1 MQFLHL
7 STACNNIIIILFDYF
22 MMYNVMDYIK
32 TVIRKYFSN
41 YIIYIKVDSK
51 RYKKL
56 KKGLNYKKKT
66 ISSKC

>member
-1 MQFLHL
+1 M
-7 STACNNIIIILFDYF
+7 I
-22 MMYNVMDYIK
+22 YNVMDYIK

-56 KKGLNYKKKT
+56 KKGLNYKKENDFFRMLNSYLKYIFT
-66 ISSKC
+66 IF

>member
-1 MQFLHL
+1 
-7 STACNNIIIILFDYF
+7 
-22 MMYNVMDYIK
+22 MDYIK

-41 YIIYIKVDSK
+41 YIIYIKLASK

-66 ISSKC
+66 NSSEYKIAM

>member
-1 MQFLHL
+1 
-7 STACNNIIIILFDYF
+7 
-22 MMYNVMDYIK
+22 MDYIK

-41 YIIYIKVDSK
+41 YIIYIKLDSK

-66 ISSKC
+66 ISSEC